1 MTFILESED
10 EDEAFDDEEED
21 GEGEIEHEDG
31 MYESFCKDDHLNL
44 SRQC

>member
-31 MYESFCKDDHLNL
+31 MYKICYKMII
-44 SRQC
+44 